1 MEDETIQELEAAHKS
16 LSRDPSF
23 QQELPVLEIKP
34 EKQPDTIGWLD
45 ALFDAIGAFFN
56 ALVPLFKVLLF
67 GGAALLIGYILYSVG
82 KAFYDRREQMKALLN
97 RKAPDDSLKNVEIR
111 PDEVFARNLLDE
123 ADKLAGEGRYG
134 EAIRLLLHSSIRDM
148 QERVHRKIGVSLTAR
163 EIGRLGD
170 MPDKSRTALHDII
183 HTVEINVFAGQD
195 VGKAEY
201 DKTRGDYQIFAFRDK
216 SA

>member
-1 MEDETIQELEAAHKS
+1 MEDETVQDVGAAHKS

-45 ALFDAIGAFFN
+45 ALFDALGAFFN
-56 ALVPLFKVLLF
+56 ALVPLFKIILFGGVVLLF
-67 GGAALLIGYILYSVG
+67 VYILYSIG

-111 PDEVFARNLLDE
+111 PDEVFARNLLDD
-123 ADKLAGEGRYG
+123 ADKLAAEGHYG

-163 EIGRLGD
+163 EIGLLGS
-170 MPDKSRTALHDII
+170 MPDTCRAALHAII

-201 DKTRGDYQIFAFRDK
+201 DKTRADYQTFAFRDK